1 MYLCCSDEWKETCN
15 DASAIEYMGI
25 LETAAVLERIHK
37 EFAGNSII
45 ILCKICVIVLYTS
58 GLNETRI
65 FPDKILHSGE
75 PNLIIVAPGKDFHP
89 VVFFVINDTIIKRI
103 DICTKTAT

>member
-1 MYLCCSDEWKETCN
+1 
-15 DASAIEYMGI
+15 MGI
-25 LETAAVLERIHK
+25 KETAAVLEKIHD

-45 ILCKICVIVLYTS
+45 ILCNNYVIILYTS
-58 GLNETRI
+58 GLDEARL

-89 VVFFVINDTIIKRI
+89 VVFV
-103 DICTKTAT
+103 CY